1 MRPEDIAFLVQRSL
15 YGMNPKT
22 PKTFWNTEHLGLP
35 VTEKKPSDVESA
47 YPCQPEYKSVFP
59 TMRVDLGN
67 VDVSREIGML
77 QGYTFAKREMEA
89 KQVKQRIR
97 YLGLPQNQQS
107 ILRYVEDDI
116 KQTMKLSKE
125 MNDMSTHKGYF
136 EIDRVMFNT
145 PATIVF
151 WKDGTK
157 TVVKAQKGDKFDP
170 EKGLAMAFAKRAL
183 GDKGNYYNVFLK
195 HLPKTKVVKKTTKKS
210 ATTRKKA
217 AKQTT
222 EDKVMDLA
230 VASGLVV
237 NTDTGEKF
245 IVEPKLNKPSRR
257 TKNEAGKK

>member
-1 MRPEDIAFLVQRSL
+1 MRPEDITCLVQRSL

-22 PKTFWNTEHLGLP
+22 PKTFWNTEPLGLP
-35 VTEKKPSDVESA
+35 VSEKKPSDVESA
-47 YPCQPEYKSVFP
+47 YPHLPEYKSQFP
-59 TMRVDLGN
+59 TLGVDWGADISKEMALLRGYAIAKKQ
-67 VDVSREIGML
+67 VDV
-77 QGYTFAKREMEA
+77 Q
-89 KQVKQRIR
+89 QKQRIG
-97 YLGLPQNQQS
+97 YLGLPRNQQS
-107 ILRYVEDDI
+107 ILLYVEDDV

-125 MNDMSTHKGYF
+125 MNDMSAHKGHF
-136 EIDRVMFNT
+136 EIDRVMFNA

-195 HLPKTKVVKKTTKKS
+195 HLPKTKVVKKKITKKS
-210 ATTRKKA
+210 AMTRKKA

-222 EDKVMDLA
+222 EDKAMDLA
-230 VASGLVV
+230 VTNGLVV

-257 TKNEAGKK
+257 TKKGD